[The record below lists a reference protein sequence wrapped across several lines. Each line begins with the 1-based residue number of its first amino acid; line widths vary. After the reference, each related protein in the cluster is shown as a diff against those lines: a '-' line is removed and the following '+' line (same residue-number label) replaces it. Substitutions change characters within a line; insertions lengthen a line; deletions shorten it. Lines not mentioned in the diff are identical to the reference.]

1 MHRNWLLCRL
11 YVDLSGKQPFGKSAI
26 VSNPLSWLAISRS
39 SLFQTHYRGQQ
50 SAARQLAFWQSAKA
64 ISHRFKSTIVA
75 VGFKWSK
82 WPSYWKIHYQLL
94 MVVGFKW
101 LKWPSYRFKS
111 TIVVVGFKWLKWPSY
126 WKIHYQLLMVIGFK
140 WLKWP
145 SYCFKYTSS
154 WSASAIKELFPLLL
168 NAFIDPDWAI
178 SGRLHFKCPWHIHS
192 KTSPSLS
199 YLFQTSWDDIWF
211 WNRHPPWTPIGFIGQ
226 RLI

>member
-1 MHRNWLLCRL
+1 MHRYWLLCWL

-75 VGFKWSK
+75 VGFKWS
-82 WPSYWKIHYQLL
+82 
-94 MVVGFKW
+94 
-101 LKWPSYRFKS
+101 
-111 TIVVVGFKWLKWPSY
+111 KWPSY

-199 YLFQTSWDDIWF
+199 YLFQTSWDDIRF